1 MAEKFRLETQAARSA
16 EQQARISEQ
25 EAKAVINKLTQS
37 AAGCDDTALVEMRKQ
52 LASAQGEAEKVGN
65 R

>member
-25 EAKAVINKLTQS
+25 EAKALINKLKQS
-37 AAGCDDTALVEMRKQ
+37 ATGEELVEMRKQ
-52 LASAQGEAEKVGN
+52 LADAQGEAEKVGRRMRN
-65 R
+65 